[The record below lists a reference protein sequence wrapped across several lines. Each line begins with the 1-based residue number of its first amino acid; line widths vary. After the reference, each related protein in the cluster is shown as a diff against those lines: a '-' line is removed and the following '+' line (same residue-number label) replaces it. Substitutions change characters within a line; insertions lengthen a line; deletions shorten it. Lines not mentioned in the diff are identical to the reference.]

1 MKEVVDR
8 LKHKINILLD
18 NHQQLKKEK
27 FILDQRLLE
36 LESELSHSKSIT
48 EELQEKNQILKLSK
62 SIQID
67 GKDDSQAR
75 KKINQLVR
83 EIDKC
88 IALLNE

>member
-8 LKHKINILLD
+8 LKQKINILVD

-27 FILDQRLLE
+27 LIIDQRLLD
-36 LESELSHSKSIT
+36 LEDELSRSKAMK
-48 EELQEKNQILKLSK
+48 EDLLEKNQILKLSK
-62 SIQID
+62 SIQVD
-67 GKDDSQAR
+67 GKDDTQAR

-83 EIDKC
+83 EIDRC

>member
-36 LESELSHSKSIT
+36 LESEYF
-48 EELQEKNQILKLSK
+48 LQP
-62 SIQID
+62 
-67 GKDDSQAR
+67 
-75 KKINQLVR
+75 
-83 EIDKC
+83 
-88 IALLNE
+88 

>member
-8 LKHKINILLD
+8 LKHKINILID

-27 FILDQRLLE
+27 LILDQRLSE
-36 LESELSHSKSIT
+36 LEDELSRSKAMT
-48 EELQEKNQILKLSK
+48 EDLLEKNQILKLSK
-62 SIQID
+62 SIQVD